1 VRKSTIAALAFDL
14 VCAGWAT
21 FPDADVKSDKRLP
34 IAMTLRIDLENRRW
48 CQSPCRSTSPIA
60 DVSATEIIL
69 SAKAASIGQSLVLEK
84 NDIMNPL
91 NAKRSNFQVFLN
103 SAFEAHAKQ
112 HANDNASN
120 T

>member
-21 FPDADVKSDKRLP
+21 FPDVDVKSDKRLP

-69 SAKAASIGQSLVLEK
+69 SASK
-84 NDIMNPL
+84 NEYERISRESGEYWSESRFGKERYYES
-91 NAKRSNFQVFLN
+91 AKCEVQQFSGFPKLRF
-103 SAFEAHAKQ
+103 
-112 HANDNASN
+112 
-120 T
+120 